1 MGAGSSSFSPPDMKL
16 SLPDFS
22 PPKIDFSLND
32 NSQQQYNNY
41 QQQDDNYQQQDDNY
55 QQQDY
60 NYEPISTVIYKSGC
74 DLNNISSTMT
84 DNVFK
89 QVIQTQDSVMSQY
102 DIILKQLN
110 DARTLNDQ
118 LSSANAS
125 LWDRDAKQ
133 KSQISNLS
141 TSLDNAT
148 EQIHIDE
155 TTIGELN
162 DSVANLT
169 AIRKNLENEKA
180 GLQADKEYL
189 QKKNILDKTIA
200 LIKENM
206 VLINQI
212 TNNKENYS
220 TDFQQIFYKEQQLM
234 QVKTVNFY
242 LLFVYYFFIIILI
255 YFAFFNKNNFSLY
268 FKVFWILFLVILPLL
283 GFFFIDIILQTLNF
297 LWRYVFSFIYGD
309 RYHSREPTV

>member
-60 NYEPISTVIYKSGC
+60 NYEPISTVIYKSGW